1 MESAFDVFLD
11 HVATMKK
18 PDVAMRAS
26 SMGGMQQCELDDGR
40 QYTLFRRNDD
50 VYLLAYPANDM
61 IAHAHVSRI
70 YNLLPKLRGL
80 GLLSYYKALDSLA
93 ELEHKDVVAAPHG
106 AQFLE

>member
-1 MESAFDVFLD
+1 MESAFDEFLD

-18 PDVAMRAS
+18 PEVAMRAS

-50 VYLLAYPANDM
+50 VYLLAYPENDM
-61 IAHAHVSRI
+61 IAKTHVSRI

-80 GLLSYYKALDSLA
+80 GLLHHKALDSLA

-106 AQFLE
+106 AQLLE

>member
-18 PDVAMRAS
+18 PDVTMHAS

-40 QYTLFRRNDD
+40 QYTLFRRDDD

-80 GLLSYYKALDSLA
+80 GLLDYKALDSLA

-106 AQFLE
+106 AQLLE